1 MSGLSVWRSS
11 NAALLALGLTVG
23 GVAPIVISAPATAAN
38 FVDVQGHWARPF
50 IEALAAE
57 NILSGYLD
65 RTFRPDQPVTRA
77 QFAAMIEQAFD
88 ENNLQLP
95 RKFDSEAADYWASR
109 DFTNGRSSNRQ
120 LRLSDQLSK
129 VQVLVALA
137 NGLRLYPSGS
147 VANTLNFYT
156 DASQIPEYARDSVAA
171 ATQKGIVVNYPDVAD
186 LEPSKAVTRA
196 DVAAFIYQALVNE
209 GVLAPISSRM
219 EASEYIVQVT
229 PRNNQ
234 ATNNRSS
241 NQATNNRSSNQATNN
256 RSSNQATNNR
266 SSNQATNNRNTRT
279 VQYKVSRGTAINVE
293 YQMSDKVIVAPGE
306 TRTMT
311 LLVAEDIKNSRG
323 EILIPKDSEIEG
335 QIVPRYSGS
344 SFLGAQFVAQRVIIG
359 DESYDNINATSSV
372 LTSQQPTN
380 ASPRTLGGTAIN
392 ILTGILTGRS
402 SNTNNQPEKTI
413 TIDPEKDLQ
422 LTLGSDFYV
431 NTISQAQT
439 Q

>member
-1 MSGLSVWRSS
+1 MSSLSLWRSS
-11 NAALLALGLTVG
+11 NAALLVLGLTVG

-50 IEALAAE
+50 IEALAAQ
-57 NILSGYLD
+57 NIIGGYSD

-88 ENNLQLP
+88 ENNVQL
-95 RKFDSEAADYWASR
+95 RRRFDSEAADYWASR

-156 DASQIPEYARDSVAA
+156 DASRIPEYARDSVAA
-171 ATQKGIVVNYPDVAD
+171 ITQKGIVVNYPDVAE
-186 LEPSKAVTRA
+186 LEPSKVVTRA

-219 EASEYIVQVT
+219 EASDYIVQVT
-229 PRNNQ
+229 PGNNQ

-241 NQATNNRSSNQATNN
+241 NQTAS
-256 RSSNQATNNR
+256 
-266 SSNQATNNRNTRT
+266 NNRNTRT
-279 VQYKVSRGTAINVE
+279 VQYKVSRGTAINIE
-293 YQMSDKVIVAPGE
+293 YKMSDKVIVAPGE
-306 TRTMT
+306 TRRMT

-344 SFLGAQFVAQRVIIG
+344 SFLGAQFVAQRLIIG
-359 DESYDNINATSSV
+359 DESYENINATSSV

-402 SNTNNQPEKTI
+402 SNTNNQQEKTI
-413 TIDPEKDLQ
+413 TIDPETDLQ

>member
-1 MSGLSVWRSS
+1 MSGLSLWRSS

-57 NILSGYLD
+57 NILGGYSD

-88 ENNLQLP
+88 ENNVQLP
-95 RKFDSEAADYWASR
+95 RRFDSEAANYWASR
-109 DFTNGRSSNRQ
+109 DFANGSSSNRQ

-156 DASQIPEYARDSVAA
+156 DASRIPEYARDSVAA

-186 LEPSKAVTRA
+186 LEPSKVVTRA

-219 EASEYIVQVT
+219 EASEYIVQVN
-229 PRNNQ
+229 PGNNQ

-256 RSSNQATNNR
+256 RSSNQTT
-266 SSNQATNNRNTRT
+266 SNNRNTRT
-279 VQYKVSRGTAINVE
+279 VEYKVSRGTAIKVE

-344 SFLGAQFVAQRVIIG
+344 SFLGAQFVAQRLIID

-402 SNTNNQPEKTI
+402 SNTNNQQEKTI
-413 TIDPEKDLQ
+413 TIDPENDLQ

>member
-1 MSGLSVWRSS
+1 MSGLSFWRSS

-50 IEALAAE
+50 IEALAAQ
-57 NILSGYLD
+57 NIIGGYSD

-88 ENNLQLP
+88 ENNVQLSQ
-95 RKFDSEAADYWASR
+95 KFDSEAADYWASR

-156 DASQIPEYARDSVAA
+156 DASRIPEYARDSVAA

-186 LEPSKAVTRA
+186 LEPSKVVTRA

-241 NQATNNRSSNQATNN
+241 NQATNNR
-256 RSSNQATNNR
+256 
-266 SSNQATNNRNTRT
+266 NTGT

-402 SNTNNQPEKTI
+402 SNTNNQQEKTI
-413 TIDPEKDLQ
+413 TIDPENDLQ

>member
-1 MSGLSVWRSS
+1 
-11 NAALLALGLTVG
+11 
-23 GVAPIVISAPATAAN
+23 
-38 FVDVQGHWARPF
+38 VDVQGHWARPF

-57 NILSGYLD
+57 NILSGYSD

-137 NGLRLYPSGS
+137 NGLRLYPTGS

-266 SSNQATNNRNTRT
+266 NTRT

-335 QIVPRYSGS
+335 EIVPRYSGS

-431 NTISQAQT
+431 NTIPQART

>member
-241 NQATNNRSSNQATNN
+241 NQATNNR
-256 RSSNQATNNR
+256 
-266 SSNQATNNRNTRT
+266 NTRT

>member
-1 MSGLSVWRSS
+1 LS
-11 NAALLALGLTVG
+11 
-23 GVAPIVISAPATAAN
+23 
-38 FVDVQGHWARPF
+38 Q
-50 IEALAAE
+50 
-57 NILSGYLD
+57 
-65 RTFRPDQPVTRA
+65 
-77 QFAAMIEQAFD
+77 
-88 ENNLQLP
+88 
-95 RKFDSEAADYWASR
+95 KFDSEAADYWASR

-241 NQATNNRSSNQATNN
+241 NQATNNRSN
-256 RSSNQATNNR
+256 
-266 SSNQATNNRNTRT
+266 NQATNNRNTRT
-279 VQYKVSRGTAINVE
+279 VQSKVSRGTAINVE

-335 QIVPRYSGS
+335 EIVPRYSGS

-431 NTISQAQT
+431 NTIPQART

>member
-1 MSGLSVWRSS
+1 MSSLSLWRSS

-57 NILSGYLD
+57 NILSGYSD

-88 ENNLQLP
+88 ENNVQLSQ
-95 RKFDSEAADYWASR
+95 KFDSEAADYWASR

-156 DASQIPEYARDSVAA
+156 DASRIPEYARDSVAA

-256 RSSNQATNNR
+256 R
-266 SSNQATNNRNTRT
+266 NTRT
-279 VQYKVSRGTAINVE
+279 FQHKVSRGTAIDVE

-402 SNTNNQPEKTI
+402 SNTNNQQEKTI
-413 TIDPEKDLQ
+413 TIDPETDLQ

>member
-1 MSGLSVWRSS
+1 MSGLSFWRSS

-50 IEALAAE
+50 IEALAAQ
-57 NILSGYLD
+57 NIIGGYSD

-95 RKFDSEAADYWASR
+95 RRFDSEAANYWASR
-109 DFTNGRSSNRQ
+109 DFANGSSSNRQ

-156 DASQIPEYARDSVAA
+156 DASRIPEYARDSVAA

-241 NQATNNRSSNQATNN
+241 NQATNNR
-256 RSSNQATNNR
+256 
-266 SSNQATNNRNTRT
+266 NTGT

-402 SNTNNQPEKTI
+402 SNTNNQQEKTI

>member
-11 NAALLALGLTVG
+11 NAALLALGLTAG

-57 NILSGYLD
+57 NILSGYSD

-88 ENNLQLP
+88 ENNLQLSQ
-95 RKFDSEAADYWASR
+95 KFDSEAADYWASR

-241 NQATNNRSSNQATNN
+241 NQATNNRST
-256 RSSNQATNNR
+256 
-266 SSNQATNNRNTRT
+266 NQATNNRNTRT

-392 ILTGILTGRS
+392 ILTSILTGRS

-431 NTISQAQT
+431 NTIPQART

>member
-1 MSGLSVWRSS
+1 MSGLSVLRSS

-57 NILSGYLD
+57 NILSGYSD

-88 ENNLQLP
+88 ENNVQLSQ
-95 RKFDSEAADYWASR
+95 KFDSEAADYWASR

-137 NGLRLYPSGS
+137 NGLRLYPTGS

-266 SSNQATNNRNTRT
+266 NTRT

-335 QIVPRYSGS
+335 EIVPRYSGS

-431 NTISQAQT
+431 NTIPQART

>member
-1 MSGLSVWRSS
+1 MSGLSFWRSS

-57 NILSGYLD
+57 NILSGYSD

-88 ENNLQLP
+88 ENNVQLSQ
-95 RKFDSEAADYWASR
+95 KFDSEAADYWASR

-156 DASQIPEYARDSVAA
+156 DASRIPEYARDSVAA

-186 LEPSKAVTRA
+186 LEPSKVVTRA

-229 PRNNQ
+229 PGN
-234 ATNNRSS
+234 
-241 NQATNNRSSNQATNN
+241 
-256 RSSNQATNNR
+256 NQATNNR
-266 SSNQATNNRNTRT
+266 SSNQATNNRNTGT

-380 ASPRTLGGTAIN
+380 ASPRTLGDTAIN

-402 SNTNNQPEKTI
+402 SNTNNQQEKTI
-413 TIDPEKDLQ
+413 TIDPENDLQ

>member
-1 MSGLSVWRSS
+1 MSSLSLWRSS

-57 NILSGYLD
+57 NILSGYSD

-88 ENNLQLP
+88 ENNVQLP
-95 RKFDSEAADYWASR
+95 RRFDNEAADYWASR

-256 RSSNQATNNR
+256 R
-266 SSNQATNNRNTRT
+266 NTRT
-279 VQYKVSRGTAINVE
+279 VQYKVLRGTAINVE

-359 DESYDNINATSSV
+359 DEFYDNINATSSV

-402 SNTNNQPEKTI
+402 SNTNNQQEKTI
-413 TIDPEKDLQ
+413 TIDPETDLQ

>member
-1 MSGLSVWRSS
+1 MSSLSLWRSS

-23 GVAPIVISAPATAAN
+23 GVAPIVISAPATAAS

-50 IEALAAE
+50 IEALAAQ
-57 NILSGYLD
+57 NIIGGYSD
-65 RTFRPDQPVTRA
+65 RTFRPNQPVTRA

-88 ENNLQLP
+88 ENNVQLP
-95 RKFDSEAADYWASR
+95 RRFDSEAADYWASR
-109 DFTNGRSSNRQ
+109 DFANGSSSNRQ

-156 DASQIPEYARDSVAA
+156 DASRIPEYARDSVAA
-171 ATQKGIVVNYPDVAD
+171 VTQKGIVVNYPDVAD
-186 LEPSKAVTRA
+186 LEPSKVVTRA

-229 PRNNQ
+229 PGNNQ

-241 NQATNNRSSNQATNN
+241 NQTTSNNRSSNQTTSNN
-256 RSSNQATNNR
+256 RSSNQTT
-266 SSNQATNNRNTRT
+266 SNNRNTPT
-279 VQYKVSRGTAINVE
+279 VQYKVSRGTAINIE

-306 TRTMT
+306 TRRMT

-344 SFLGAQFVAQRVIIG
+344 SFLGAQFVAQRLIIG

-380 ASPRTLGGTAIN
+380 ANPRTLGDTAIN
-392 ILTGILTGRS
+392 ILTGVLTGRS
-402 SNTNNQPEKTI
+402 SNTNNQQEKTI

-431 NTISQAQT
+431 NRISQAQT

>member
-11 NAALLALGLTVG
+11 NAAVLALGLTVG

-57 NILSGYLD
+57 NILSGYSD

-241 NQATNNRSSNQATNN
+241 NQATNNR
-256 RSSNQATNNR
+256 
-266 SSNQATNNRNTRT
+266 NTRT

-335 QIVPRYSGS
+335 EIVPRYSGS

-431 NTISQAQT
+431 NTIPQART

>member
-1 MSGLSVWRSS
+1 
-11 NAALLALGLTVG
+11 
-23 GVAPIVISAPATAAN
+23 
-38 FVDVQGHWARPF
+38 VDVQGHWARPF

-57 NILSGYLD
+57 NILSGYSD

-88 ENNLQLP
+88 ENNLQLSQ
-95 RKFDSEAADYWASR
+95 KFDSEAADYWASR

-241 NQATNNRSSNQATNN
+241 NQATNNRST
-256 RSSNQATNNR
+256 
-266 SSNQATNNRNTRT
+266 NQATNNRNTRT

-431 NTISQAQT
+431 NTIPQART

>member
-1 MSGLSVWRSS
+1 
-11 NAALLALGLTVG
+11 
-23 GVAPIVISAPATAAN
+23 
-38 FVDVQGHWARPF
+38 VDVQGHWARPF

-57 NILSGYLD
+57 NILSGYSD

-88 ENNLQLP
+88 ENNVQLSQ
-95 RKFDSEAADYWASR
+95 KFDSEAADYWASR

-156 DASQIPEYARDSVAA
+156 DASRIPEYARDSVAA

-256 RSSNQATNNR
+256 R
-266 SSNQATNNRNTRT
+266 NTGT

-359 DESYDNINATSSV
+359 DQSYDNINATSSV

-380 ASPRTLGGTAIN
+380 ASPRTLGDTAIN

-402 SNTNNQPEKTI
+402 SNTNNQQEKTI
-413 TIDPEKDLQ
+413 TIDPENDLQ

>member
-1 MSGLSVWRSS
+1 MSGLSFWRSS

-50 IEALAAE
+50 IEALAAQ
-57 NILSGYLD
+57 NIIGGYSD

-88 ENNLQLP
+88 ENNVQLP
-95 RKFDSEAADYWASR
+95 RRFDSEAADYWASR

-156 DASQIPEYARDSVAA
+156 DASRIPEYARDSVAA

-241 NQATNNRSSNQATNN
+241 NQATNNR
-256 RSSNQATNNR
+256 
-266 SSNQATNNRNTRT
+266 NTGT

-311 LLVAEDIKNSRG
+311 LLVAEDITNSRG

-402 SNTNNQPEKTI
+402 SNTNNQQEKTI

>member
-1 MSGLSVWRSS
+1 MSGLSFWRSS

-88 ENNLQLP
+88 ENNVQLSQ
-95 RKFDSEAADYWASR
+95 KFDSEAADYWASR

-156 DASQIPEYARDSVAA
+156 DASKIPEYARDSVAA

-229 PRNNQ
+229 PRN
-234 ATNNRSS
+234 
-241 NQATNNRSSNQATNN
+241 
-256 RSSNQATNNR
+256 NQATNNR

>member
-1 MSGLSVWRSS
+1 
-11 NAALLALGLTVG
+11 
-23 GVAPIVISAPATAAN
+23 
-38 FVDVQGHWARPF
+38 VDVQGHWARPF

-57 NILSGYLD
+57 NILSGYSD

-256 RSSNQATNNR
+256 R
-266 SSNQATNNRNTRT
+266 NTRT

-335 QIVPRYSGS
+335 EIVPRYSGS

-431 NTISQAQT
+431 NTIPQART

>member
-1 MSGLSVWRSS
+1 MSGLSLWRSS
-11 NAALLALGLTVG
+11 NATLLALGLTVG

-50 IEALAAE
+50 IEALAAQ
-57 NILSGYLD
+57 NIIGGYSD

-88 ENNLQLP
+88 ENNVQLSQ
-95 RKFDSEAADYWASR
+95 KFDSEAADYWASR

-171 ATQKGIVVNYPDVAD
+171 ATQKGIVVNYPDVAE
-186 LEPSKAVTRA
+186 LEPSKVVTRA

-229 PRNNQ
+229 PRN
-234 ATNNRSS
+234 
-241 NQATNNRSSNQATNN
+241 
-256 RSSNQATNNR
+256 NQATNNR

-372 LTSQQPTN
+372 VTSQQPTN

-402 SNTNNQPEKTI
+402 SNTNNQQEKTI

>member
-1 MSGLSVWRSS
+1 MSGLSVLRSS

-57 NILSGYLD
+57 NILSGYSD

-137 NGLRLYPSGS
+137 NGLRLYPTGS

-266 SSNQATNNRNTRT
+266 NTRT

-335 QIVPRYSGS
+335 EIVPRYSGS

-431 NTISQAQT
+431 NTIPQART

>member
-1 MSGLSVWRSS
+1 
-11 NAALLALGLTVG
+11 
-23 GVAPIVISAPATAAN
+23 VISAPATAAN

-50 IEALAAE
+50 IEALAAQ
-57 NILSGYLD
+57 NIIGGYSD
-65 RTFRPDQPVTRA
+65 RTFRPNQPVTRA

-88 ENNLQLP
+88 ENNVQLP
-95 RKFDSEAADYWASR
+95 RRFDSEAANYWASR
-109 DFTNGRSSNRQ
+109 DFANGSSSNRQ

-156 DASQIPEYARDSVAA
+156 DASRIPEYARDSVAA

-186 LEPSKAVTRA
+186 LEPSKVVTRA

-229 PRNNQ
+229 PGNNQ
-234 ATNNRSS
+234 ATNNRSG
-241 NQATNNRSSNQATNN
+241 NQTTSNNRSSNQTTSNN
-256 RSSNQATNNR
+256 RSSNQTV
-266 SSNQATNNRNTRT
+266 SNNRNTRT
-279 VQYKVSRGTAINVE
+279 VQYKVSRGTAINIE
-293 YQMSDKVIVAPGE
+293 YKMSDKVIVAPGE

-344 SFLGAQFVAQRVIIG
+344 SFLGAQFVAQRLIID

-380 ASPRTLGGTAIN
+380 ANPRTLGDTAIN
-392 ILTGILTGRS
+392 ILTGVLTGRS
-402 SNTNNQPEKTI
+402 SNTNNQQEKTI

-431 NTISQAQT
+431 NRISQAQT

>member
-88 ENNLQLP
+88 ENNVQLP
-95 RKFDSEAADYWASR
+95 RRFDSEAADYWASR

-156 DASQIPEYARDSVAA
+156 DASRIPEYARDSVAA

-241 NQATNNRSSNQATNN
+241 NQATNNR
-256 RSSNQATNNR
+256 
-266 SSNQATNNRNTRT
+266 NTGT

-402 SNTNNQPEKTI
+402 SNTNNQQEKTI

>member
-1 MSGLSVWRSS
+1 MSSLSLWRSS

-23 GVAPIVISAPATAAN
+23 GVAPIVISAPATAAS

-50 IEALAAE
+50 IEALAAQ
-57 NILSGYLD
+57 NIIGGYSD
-65 RTFRPDQPVTRA
+65 RTFRPNQPVTRA

-88 ENNLQLP
+88 ENNVQLP
-95 RKFDSEAADYWASR
+95 RRFDSEAADYWASR

-156 DASQIPEYARDSVAA
+156 DASTIPEYARDSVAA

-186 LEPSKAVTRA
+186 LEPSKVVTRA

-234 ATNNRSS
+234 ATNNRSG
-241 NQATNNRSSNQATNN
+241 NQATNNRSSNQTV
-256 RSSNQATNNR
+256 SN
-266 SSNQATNNRNTRT
+266 SRNTRT

-311 LLVAEDIKNSRG
+311 LLVAEDITNSRG

-344 SFLGAQFVAQRVIIG
+344 SFLGAQFVAQRLIID

-380 ASPRTLGGTAIN
+380 ANPRTLGGTAIN

-413 TIDPEKDLQ
+413 TIDPETDLQ

>member
-1 MSGLSVWRSS
+1 MSSLSLWRSS

-23 GVAPIVISAPATAAN
+23 GVAPIVISAPATAAS

-50 IEALAAE
+50 IEALAAQ
-57 NILSGYLD
+57 NIIGGYSD

-88 ENNLQLP
+88 ENNVQLP
-95 RKFDSEAADYWASR
+95 RRFDSEAADYWASR

-137 NGLRLYPSGS
+137 NGLRLYPTGS

-156 DASQIPEYARDSVAA
+156 DASRIPEYARDSVAA
-171 ATQKGIVVNYPDVAD
+171 ATQKGIVVNYPDVAE
-186 LEPSKAVTRA
+186 LEPSKVVTRA

-229 PRNNQ
+229 PGNNQ
-234 ATNNRSS
+234 ATNNRSG
-241 NQATNNRSSNQATNN
+241 NQTVSNNRSSNQTASNN
-256 RSSNQATNNR
+256 RSSNQTV
-266 SSNQATNNRNTRT
+266 SNNRNTRT

-293 YQMSDKVIVAPGE
+293 YKMSDKVIVAPGE

-344 SFLGAQFVAQRVIIG
+344 SFLGAQFVAQRLIID

-380 ASPRTLGGTAIN
+380 ANPRTLGDTAIN
-392 ILTGILTGRS
+392 ILTGVLTGRS
-402 SNTNNQPEKTI
+402 SSTNNQHEKTI

-431 NTISQAQT
+431 NTISQART

>member
-1 MSGLSVWRSS
+1 MSGLSFWRSS

-50 IEALAAE
+50 IEALAAQ
-57 NILSGYLD
+57 NIIGGYSD

-88 ENNLQLP
+88 ENNVQLP
-95 RKFDSEAADYWASR
+95 RRFDSEAADYWASR

-156 DASQIPEYARDSVAA
+156 DASRIPEYARDSVAA

-241 NQATNNRSSNQATNN
+241 NQATNNR
-256 RSSNQATNNR
+256 
-266 SSNQATNNRNTRT
+266 NTGT

-402 SNTNNQPEKTI
+402 SNTNNQQEKTI

>member
-1 MSGLSVWRSS
+1 
-11 NAALLALGLTVG
+11 
-23 GVAPIVISAPATAAN
+23 
-38 FVDVQGHWARPF
+38 VDVQGHWARPF

-57 NILSGYLD
+57 NILSGYSD

-88 ENNLQLP
+88 ENNVQLSQ
-95 RKFDSEAADYWASR
+95 KFDSEAADYWASR

-156 DASQIPEYARDSVAA
+156 DASKIPEYARDSVAA

-266 SSNQATNNRNTRT
+266 NTRT

-323 EILIPKDSEIEG
+323 EILIPQDSEIEG

>member
-11 NAALLALGLTVG
+11 NAALLALGLTAG

-57 NILSGYLD
+57 NILSGYSD

-88 ENNLQLP
+88 ENNLQLSQ
-95 RKFDSEAADYWASR
+95 KFDSEAADYWASR

-241 NQATNNRSSNQATNN
+241 NQATNNRST
-256 RSSNQATNNR
+256 
-266 SSNQATNNRNTRT
+266 NQATNNRNTRT

-431 NTISQAQT
+431 NTIPQART

>member
-11 NAALLALGLTVG
+11 NAAVLALGLTVG

-57 NILSGYLD
+57 NILSGYSD

-256 RSSNQATNNR
+256 R
-266 SSNQATNNRNTRT
+266 NTRT

-335 QIVPRYSGS
+335 EIVPRYSGS

-431 NTISQAQT
+431 NTIPQART

>member
-1 MSGLSVWRSS
+1 MSSLSLWRSS

-23 GVAPIVISAPATAAN
+23 GVAPIVISAPATAAS

-50 IEALAAE
+50 IEALAAQ
-57 NILSGYLD
+57 NIIGGYSD
-65 RTFRPDQPVTRA
+65 RTFRPNQPVTRA

-88 ENNLQLP
+88 ENNVQLP
-95 RKFDSEAADYWASR
+95 RRFDSEAADYWASR

-156 DASQIPEYARDSVAA
+156 DASTIPEYARDSVAA

-186 LEPSKAVTRA
+186 LEPSKVVTRA

-229 PRNNQ
+229 PGNNQ

-241 NQATNNRSSNQATNN
+241 NQASNNRSSNQTV
-256 RSSNQATNNR
+256 SN
-266 SSNQATNNRNTRT
+266 SRNTPT

-311 LLVAEDIKNSRG
+311 LLVAEDITNSRG

-344 SFLGAQFVAQRVIIG
+344 SFLGAQFVAQRLIID

-380 ASPRTLGGTAIN
+380 ANPRTLGGTAIN

-402 SNTNNQPEKTI
+402 SNTNNQQEKTI
-413 TIDPEKDLQ
+413 TIDPETDLQ

>member
-1 MSGLSVWRSS
+1 MSGLSLWRSS
-11 NAALLALGLTVG
+11 NATLLALGLTVG

-50 IEALAAE
+50 IEALAAQ
-57 NILSGYLD
+57 NIIGGYSD

-88 ENNLQLP
+88 ENNVQLSQ
-95 RKFDSEAADYWASR
+95 KFDSEAADYWASR

-171 ATQKGIVVNYPDVAD
+171 ATQKGIVVNYPDVAE
-186 LEPSKAVTRA
+186 LEPSKVVTRA

-229 PRNNQ
+229 PRN
-234 ATNNRSS
+234 

-372 LTSQQPTN
+372 VTSQQPTN

-402 SNTNNQPEKTI
+402 SNTNNQQEKTI

>member
-1 MSGLSVWRSS
+1 MSSLSLWRSS

-23 GVAPIVISAPATAAN
+23 GVAPIVISAPATAAS

-50 IEALAAE
+50 IEALAAQ
-57 NILSGYLD
+57 NIIGGYSD
-65 RTFRPDQPVTRA
+65 RTFRPNQPVTRA

-88 ENNLQLP
+88 ENNVQLP
-95 RKFDSEAADYWASR
+95 RRFDSEAADYWASR
-109 DFTNGRSSNRQ
+109 DFANGSSSNRQ

-156 DASQIPEYARDSVAA
+156 DASRIPEYARDSVAA
-171 ATQKGIVVNYPDVAD
+171 VTQKGIVVNYPDVAD
-186 LEPSKAVTRA
+186 LEPSKVVTRA

-229 PRNNQ
+229 PGNNQ

-241 NQATNNRSSNQATNN
+241 NQTTNNRSSNQTTNN
-256 RSSNQATNNR
+256 RSSNQTT
-266 SSNQATNNRNTRT
+266 SNNRNTPT
-279 VQYKVSRGTAINVE
+279 VQYKVSRGTAINIE

-306 TRTMT
+306 TRRMT

-344 SFLGAQFVAQRVIIG
+344 SFLGAQFVAQRLIIG

-380 ASPRTLGGTAIN
+380 ANPRTLGDTAIN
-392 ILTGILTGRS
+392 ILTGVLTGRS
-402 SNTNNQPEKTI
+402 SNTNNQQEKTI

-431 NTISQAQT
+431 NRISQAQT

>member
-57 NILSGYLD
+57 NILSGYSD

-88 ENNLQLP
+88 ENNLQLSQ
-95 RKFDSEAADYWASR
+95 KFDSEAADYWASR

-241 NQATNNRSSNQATNN
+241 NQATNNRSN
-256 RSSNQATNNR
+256 
-266 SSNQATNNRNTRT
+266 NQATNNRNTRT
-279 VQYKVSRGTAINVE
+279 VQSKVSRGTAINVE

-335 QIVPRYSGS
+335 EIVPRYSGS

-392 ILTGILTGRS
+392 ILTSILTGRS

-431 NTISQAQT
+431 NTIPQAQT